1 VAFISGMA
9 MRRALF
15 GIAVATAA
23 LLGLAASALAER
35 PGTPELFPK
44 DTAALVRIPNAP
56 ELYERFMNTSIGH
69 LSRDEKIGPLFAE
82 LYGSA
87 TELFKQHVEEH
98 AGVSLEELLSLPQ
111 GEVAFG
117 VVTPE
122 GVRPV
127 FVWLVDTG
135 EKAEAANKLLEKA
148 KEALEKEGF
157 AKTTEKIEELDLELT
172 VYDIREDAIPQLVL
186 FERDSTFVAT
196 TDVEMAKSLLARW
209 TNPTGKPLPD
219 SLAKN
224 ERYAAIMKR
233 CRGEG
238 GKQPHLTFF
247 VDPMTILKSAA
258 VGNIEMTLGLAILPQ
273 LGLDGFSGVGG
284 SITFDADPYDYIS
297 HFHILIENP
306 RAGVMKALA
315 LSSGDIAPPAWVP
328 ADITAFTCGHWDF
341 QTTFDQV
348 AKLVDSFQ
356 GEGRTAESVQNFMD
370 EQWQGMNFQTDILDQ
385 LTGRVMHVAWM
396 ESPATLASQKWCLAA
411 EIKDPESAQKW
422 FTKIF
427 EKHKTETDIL
437 TIGKVTYYQP
447 RMARELAEREPR
459 DLDEEDEGARR
470 RRQRQRRITGPSFPV
485 PCLAIVDNYVL
496 FTSEPFLKKIVL
508 AKDDPSAESLA
519 DSLEYKLVASRFERV
534 APGMKPGLI
543 TYTQPEQ
550 GMRWVYD
557 FVTSED
563 TMGLLDDPDAPEPVV
578 RLRDALEKHPLPP
591 FEVIK
596 KYLAPTGGVMI
607 NEPTGF
613 HYTGFGLRRTLSE

>member
-1 VAFISGMA
+1 VAFSNYPQLRKTIVGF
-9 MRRALF
+9 ALAAA
-15 GIAVATAA
+15 AVV
-23 LLGLAASALAER
+23 GLASSALAER

-56 ELYERFMNTSIGH
+56 ELYQRFMNTSGGQM
-69 LSRDEKIGPLFAE
+69 SQDDQIGPLFAE

-87 TELFKQHVEEH
+87 TELFEQYVQEHV
-98 AGVSLEELLSLPQ
+98 GVSLEDLLSMPQ

-117 VVTPE
+117 VITPE
-122 GVRPV
+122 GVRPI

-148 KEALEKEGF
+148 KEALEKEGY
-157 AKTTEKIEELDLELT
+157 AKTTEKIEDIDIELT
-172 VYDIREDAIPQLVL
+172 IYDIREDEMPQLVI

-196 TDVEMAKSLLARW
+196 SDLEMAKSLLVRW
-209 TNPTGKPLPD
+209 ANPTGKPLPD

-238 GKQPHLTFF
+238 GKQPHLSFF

-284 SITFDADPYDYIS
+284 SITFDAEPYDYIS
-297 HFHILIENP
+297 HFHVLIENP

-315 LSSGDIAPPAWVP
+315 LSSGDITPPAWVP
-328 ADITAFTCGHWDF
+328 ADANSFVCGHWNF
-341 QTTFDQV
+341 QTSFDQI

-356 GEGRTAESVQNFMD
+356 GEGRTATSVQNFMD
-370 EQWQGMNFQTDILDQ
+370 ENWEGMNFQTDILDQ
-385 LTGRVMHVAWM
+385 LTGRVMHVSWM
-396 ESPATLASQKWCLAA
+396 DSPATIQSQKWCLAA
-411 EIKDPESAQKW
+411 EIKDPESTQKW
-422 FTKIF
+422 LDKIF
-427 EKHKTETDIL
+427 EKHKDETDIL
-437 TIGKVTYYQP
+437 TIGKVTYFQP
-447 RMARELAEREPR
+447 KSPQ
-459 DLDEEDEGARR
+459 
-470 RRQRQRRITGPSFPV
+470 QRQRDRDRERRERRERGEPEGPEIREGQPAFPI
-485 PCLAIVDNYVL
+485 PCLAVVDNYVML
-496 FTSEPFLKKIVL
+496 TSEPFLKKLVL
-508 AKDDPSAESLA
+508 AKDNPSAESLA

-550 GMRWVYD
+550 GMKWVYD

-563 TMGLLDDPDAPEPVV
+563 TKKFLEDPDAPEPVV
-578 RLRDALEKHPLPP
+578 RLRDALDKHPLPP

-613 HYTGFGLRRTLSE
+613 HYTGFGLRRTVSE